1 MKQNNINAAEYA
13 QQMSISSNM
22 ANALVESFGYEPQL
36 DELSMQDLGDFGRG
50 ALSGATFGF
59 NKNIAAGA
67 NSLFKGTKYKDEL
80 QKQVQ
85 ADREA
90 EMRSPKAYNA
100 GDIAGAVA
108 MPIPGATA
116 LKGAMAAGKLGKTA
130 MAASNLGK
138 AATIG
143 GKTAAIGGK
152 AAYQGIG
159 SMTGKAASD
168 ALSAHTLGDTD
179 KIMQLQQEI
188 GTTPDGKFGPKS
200 KAKLKAWQAA
210 NNLPVTGVPDAAT
223 MDVLGLA
230 ESIARMEKRLQES
243 FAEGLGDKI
252 IGWGAK
258 AAKDAFTKGSSGFG
272 KAKPFIRNVPSNA
285 SVPATSSKAGE
296 FIPKSNL
303 PATAAQAAEKDAI
316 DSTAT
321 GFNVA
326 KSSKDGEFIPKSNL
340 PAKAAQAGEKDAID
354 STATGFNVAKTPP
367 TTGEYIPSMKVG
379 GKTANVDKN
388 IADGSFREIEQKALG
403 DNRLSSADKVS
414 INKNGIKDW
423 ITKNPK
429 KASMLG
435 YLGLIAASNLGDNDT
450 PPGMPGM
457 AKSAP
462 GMPGMAK
469 SAPGMPGIAKSEP
482 TAPVS
487 PKVDDLGG
495 PSDMDKVFPKTVK
508 ANPKSAQPHIR
519 SKPHAPTP
527 PTGDPQIKQWQRLLN
542 ANGAN
547 LKVDGKYSPE
557 MQSAYEKIFPQYQR
571 ESKELERIVQLS
583 RR

>member
-1 MKQNNINAAEYA
+1 MKNNNVNAAEYA

-22 ANALVESFGYEPQL
+22 ASALVESFGYEPQL

-90 EMRSPKAYNA
+90 EMRSPKAFKA

-108 MPIPGATA
+108 VPIPGATA
-116 LKGAMAAGKLGKTA
+116 LKGAMAAK
-130 MAASNLGK
+130 NLGK

-143 GKTAAIGGK
+143 GLAAH
-152 AAYQGIG
+152 QGVG
-159 SMTGKAASD
+159 AMTGKAASD

-179 KIMQLQQEI
+179 KIMKLQQEI
-188 GTTPDGKFGPKS
+188 GATPDGKFGPKTR
-200 KAKLKAWQAA
+200 AKLKAWQQQQGI
-210 NNLPVTGVPDAAT
+210 PVTGVLDT
-223 MDVLGLA
+223 ETLA
-230 ESIARMEKRLQES
+230 LAGISESLVDISYRLK
-243 FAEGLGDKI
+243 AKI
-252 IGWGAK
+252 INEGIGDAVLKWGAK
-258 AAKDAFTKGSSGFG
+258 AAKDAIGKGGFG

-321 GFNVA
+321 GFDVA
-326 KSSKDGEFIPKSNL
+326 KSTKSGEFIPKSKV
-340 PAKAAQAGEKDAID
+340 PASAAQAAEKDAID
-354 STATGFNVAKTPP
+354 STVVGANKELTPASAS
-367 TTGEYIPSMKVG
+367 GEYIPGMKVG

-403 DNRLSSADKVS
+403 DNRLSSADKAA
-414 INKNGIKDW
+414 INKTGIKDW
-423 ITKNPK
+423 IAKNPK
-429 KASMLG
+429 KAGMLG
-435 YLGLIAASNLGDNDT
+435 YLGLLAASNLGDVDAPTGGMPGKATAAMPAT
-450 PPGMPGM
+450 PEPGMPGK
-457 AKSAP
+457 ADDVSPTTAAP
-462 GMPGMAK
+462 TTPGASKDM
-469 SAPGMPGIAKSEP
+469 P
-482 TAPVS
+482 TAPPPS
-487 PKVDDLGG
+487 KGG
-495 PSDMDKVFPKTVK
+495 NVGGTTGSAPV
-508 ANPKSAQPHIR
+508 NPKAATPRGNAKPSAPA
-519 SKPHAPTP
+519 KPSGNPR
-527 PTGDPQIKQWQRLLN
+527 IMQWQRLLN

-557 MQSAYEKIFPQYQR
+557 MQAAYDKIFPSYQR
-571 ESKELERIVQLS
+571 ESKELDRIVQLS